1 MTKKA
6 NAAEQLPANAE
17 RILTYSRKVL
27 TAEIPE
33 LMPAFFLLR
42 CDRTDV
48 PGGLY
53 TDGSTLYYHPET
65 VVQNYLQDK
74 RSICR
79 QLLHIYRFLIRCVT
93 SAYRAAWLA
102 GTFFQ
107 AAGAVRGDL

>member
-6 NAAEQLPANAE
+6 NAAEQLPVNAE

-65 VVQNYLQDK
+65 VVQNHLPAA
-74 RSICR
+74 
-79 QLLHIYRFLIRCVT
+79 